1 MNLYP
6 YQQEG
11 AQWLPTRDA
20 ALLGFE
26 PGLGKTVTSIAAAD
40 DIGARDILV
49 LCQAVGK
56 THWKNEFT
64 RFQKIDRPVTIING
78 HTQPVP
84 DTGVVIVNY
93 DLISRK
99 DSKVSRALLRR
110 DWDVLIAD
118 EAHALKS
125 AKSNRTRA
133 VYGKR
138 LDRTNGLAE
147 KAKRVWLLTGTPA
160 PNHAAELYTH
170 LRALAPDTIELIGRP
185 MTEQEF
191 VERFCVYRDTTFG
204 RQITGSKNLPAL
216 RERIEGFMLRKRKSE
231 VLQDLPP
238 LTFDTLAVHP
248 HDVSRVPQSLI
259 REMSQ
264 LDMELAMD
272 WGVGGEGDALLASLS
287 ALTANEHI
295 ATQRRLTG
303 LIKAEI
309 AIDLV
314 SDELR
319 DRGKKMILFCHHTTV
334 IDRIMAGLADMGV
347 GVVKIDGRDNQK
359 TRDNAINDFQNS
371 KWAQVFVGQ
380 LTAAGTSITLTA
392 ASDVVFVE
400 ASWVPSENYQAA
412 CRAHR
417 IGQNN
422 GVLARFLTLEGSLDK
437 QIMTT
442 LARKARDIAVLI
454 DAEETVAQ

>member
-1 MNLYP
+1 MNLFP

-11 AQWLPTRDA
+11 AEWLPTRDT
-20 ALLGFE
+20 ALLGYE
-26 PGLGKTVTSIAAAD
+26 PGLGKTITSIAAAD
-40 DIGARDILV
+40 RLGVKNILV

-64 RFQKIDRPVTIING
+64 RFQQIDRSITIING

-84 DTGVVIVNY
+84 ETGVVIVNY
-93 DLISRK
+93 DLISRA
-99 DSKVSRALLRR
+99 DSMVTRALLRR
-110 DWDVLIAD
+110 EWDVLIAD

-125 AKSNRTRA
+125 PKSNRTRA

-138 LDRTNGLAE
+138 LDRTKGLA
-147 KAKRVWLLTGTPA
+147 AQAQRVWLLTGTPA
-160 PNHAAELYTH
+160 PNSAHELYTH
-170 LRALAPDTIELIGRP
+170 LRALAPEAIELIGRP
-185 MTEQEF
+185 MSEPEF
-191 VERFCVYRDTTFG
+191 VERFCTYRDTTFG
-204 RQITGSKNLPAL
+204 RQITGSKNLTEL
-216 RERIEGFMLRKRKSE
+216 RQRMQNFMLRKRKTE

-238 LTFDTLAVHP
+238 LSFDTLVVHP
-248 HDVSRVPQSLI
+248 HDVPGVPASLV
-259 REMSQ
+259 REMSS
-264 LDMELAMD
+264 LDMQLAMD
-272 WGVGGEGDALLASLS
+272 WGVDGEGDDLLAVLS
-287 ALTANEHI
+287 AMKASEHI

-303 LIKAEI
+303 QIKAEI

-314 SDELR
+314 TSELR
-319 DRGKKMILFCHHTTV
+319 GSDKKMILFCHHTAV
-334 IDRIMAGLADMGV
+334 IDRIVEGLADAGF
-347 GVVKIDGRDNQK
+347 GVVKIDGRDNQAS
-359 TRDNAINDFQNS
+359 RDNAIDAFQRDQ
-371 KWAQVFVGQ
+371 ATQVFVGQ

-392 ASDVVFVE
+392 ASDVLFVE

-417 IGQNN
+417 IGQKD

-454 DAEETVAQ
+454 DAEGEQQ